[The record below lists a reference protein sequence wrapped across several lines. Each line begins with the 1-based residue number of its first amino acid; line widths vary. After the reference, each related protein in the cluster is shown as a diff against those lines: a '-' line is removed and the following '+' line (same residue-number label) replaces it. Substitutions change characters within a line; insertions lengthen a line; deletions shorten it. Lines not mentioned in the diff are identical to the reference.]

1 MRYIKVIL
9 VIVALVLLAGCANSI
24 HQVSVDD
31 PVKMVQDE
39 ERFQELDQYF
49 KRTYKKGDEFR
60 IQKDPLYDEWRSL
73 DSLSQAGKNG
83 VSIKGKVFSTV
94 DLDNKTY
101 TLDGEIYSYDEIG
114 NEIIVNDSF
123 EEIDDETIPK
133 LIKAAKNE
141 KRKDQEHNISILLK
155 TLWIPIV
162 LAGIGILSIIRPDII
177 WFFEGGYKYK
187 DAEQS
192 DMSSWVNITRGIIA
206 IGLSLV
212 VLYFIYRALI
222 L

>member
-9 VIVALVLLAGCANSI
+9 VIVALVFIAGCANSVR
-24 HQVSVDD
+24 QVSVDD

-49 KRTYKKGDEFR
+49 KRTYKKGDEFS
-60 IQKDPLYDEWRSL
+60 IKKDPLYDEWRSL
-73 DSLSQAGKNG
+73 DSSSQVGKKG
-83 VSIKGKVFSTV
+83 EFIKGKVSSTV

-101 TLDGEIYSYDEIG
+101 TFDGEIYSYDEIG

-123 EEIDDETIPK
+123 EEIDDETIPN
-133 LIKAAKNE
+133 LIKTAKNE
-141 KRKDQEHNISILLK
+141 KMKDQEHNKSILLK
-155 TLWIPIV
+155 SLWIPIV
-162 LAGIGILSIIRPDII
+162 LMVIGILSFIRPDII

-192 DMSSWVNITRGIIA
+192 RMSSGVNKVRGIIA
-206 IGLSLV
+206 IVLSLV